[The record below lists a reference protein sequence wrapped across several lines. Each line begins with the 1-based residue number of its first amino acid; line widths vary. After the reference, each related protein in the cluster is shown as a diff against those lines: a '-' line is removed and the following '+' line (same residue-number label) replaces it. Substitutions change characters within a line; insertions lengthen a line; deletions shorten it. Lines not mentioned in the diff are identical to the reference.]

1 MKIPPNTPNKTKEK
15 PIEAQKPIIFAKS
28 NDLISKT
35 KEGIADIYTASQELH
50 PAERHTVLALVIL
63 ASATPIPGTFIL
75 GILGGK
81 KYIDWRTKDKADTI
95 ISLRE
100 SPPKTNTTPKESI
113 PNTRKKWHQ
122 YIKFSRQKDTQK
134 MK

>member
-50 PAERHTVLALVIL
+50 PA
-63 ASATPIPGTFIL
+63 
-75 GILGGK
+75 GGLPA
-81 KYIDWRTKDKADTI
+81 DDDRRSGVRQWRV
-95 ISLRE
+95 RE
-100 SPPKTNTTPKESI
+100 SARCGPRFGS
-113 PNTRKKWHQ
+113 
-122 YIKFSRQKDTQK
+122 
-134 MK
+134 